1 MNHAASDTLTSYGSI
16 DQSRPLDDNGVKCFE
31 AFYHY
36 FFPSHPFVLPQANIV
51 QYLRTRSLHHL
62 EAAIQFVGSHY
73 IADAPTQQYATVI
86 DNLLLDVNVVQD
98 VFLVQ
103 SMLLVAIALDGDHQ
117 RERTV
122 ELLTRAHS
130 LTLKLGLNDAA
141 FAVTYGESSSIL
153 EESCRRTWWELYVI
167 DGMVAGVHQKS
178 SFRSYGMGQ
187 DVGLPCGELEYL
199 SGVRAST
206 LAQHIADRLHRSYR
220 RRKL

>member
-1 MNHAASDTLTSYGSI
+1 M
-16 DQSRPLDDNGVKCFE
+16 KCFE

-36 FFPSHPFVLPQANIV
+36 FFPSHPFVLPKANIV
-51 QYLRTRSLHHL
+51 QYFRTRSLHHL

-86 DNLLLDVNVVQD
+86 DNLLSDVNVVQD
-98 VFLVQ
+98 AFLVQ

-117 RERTV
+117 REMTI

-130 LTLKLGLNDAA
+130 LALKLGLNDAA

-153 EESCRRTWWELYVI
+153 EESWRRTWWEIYVI

-199 SGVRAST
+199 SGVRASPRGRN
-206 LAQHIADRLHRSYR
+206 IADKHHRTYQCR
-220 RRKL
+220 GP